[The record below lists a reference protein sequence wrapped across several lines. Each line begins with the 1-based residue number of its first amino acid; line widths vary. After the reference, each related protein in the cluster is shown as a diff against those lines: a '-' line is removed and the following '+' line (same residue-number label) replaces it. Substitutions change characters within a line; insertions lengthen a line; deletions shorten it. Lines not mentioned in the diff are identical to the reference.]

1 MANEE
6 ECWRAR
12 YGSNGR
18 DVPEELGEAR
28 GLRRVVPA
36 RR

>member
-12 YGSNGR
+12 FGSNVR
-18 DVPEELGEAR
+18 DVPEELVEAR
-28 GLRRVVPA
+28 GLGRVVPA